1 VNNELTDF
9 SSDISGFYKLSLEE
23 RQHKLVKLLNL
34 NQEEFELLRT
44 LGYFSPSQIDRLIE
58 NVVGSYQLPLGIAF
72 NFKIN
77 SKDYII
83 PMVIE
88 EPSVVAAASKIAKIA
103 RENGGFVSDEVK
115 SIMISQIQLTNVKD
129 IDKAKENL
137 SINKEKILGIA
148 NEQDPL
154 LNQLGGGAKDLEV
167 RELETRKGKMLI
179 LHLIVDVRD
188 AMGANIVNT
197 MAEAVTPFIED
208 ICEAK
213 IYLRIVSNLAMHR
226 IAKCRA
232 VFDKDLLGGEEVV
245 EGILNAY
252 EFAVADP
259 YRATTHNKGIMNGI
273 VALTLATGNDTRAI
287 EAGAHAYASIGG
299 NYKPLTK
306 FDLDSE
312 GNLVGEI
319 EIPLAFGIIGGITR
333 SHPMARLALKILRVE
348 SAGELAQVAAA
359 LGLAQNVGAL
369 RALASEGIQ
378 KGHMALHSRN
388 IAKLAGA
395 SEEIIEEV
403 AKRMVKDKKIRVDYA
418 KEIIELI
425 SNSNRLYE
433 RNY

>member
-1 VNNELTDF
+1 VNNDLTDF

-23 RQHKLVKLLNL
+23 RQNQLVKLLNL

-44 LGYFSPSQIDRLIE
+44 LGYFSPSQIDRFIE

-103 RENGGFVSDEVK
+103 RKKGGFVSDEVK
-115 SIMISQIQLTNVKD
+115 SIMISQIQLTNVQD
-129 IDKAKENL
+129 IDIAKENL
-137 SINKEKILGIA
+137 AKNKQKILSIA

-167 RELETRKGKMLI
+167 REIETRKGKMLI
-179 LHLIVDVRD
+179 LHLLVDVLD
-188 AMGANIVNT
+188 AMGANVVNT
-197 MAEAVTPFIED
+197 MAEAVSPYIEEL
-208 ICEAK
+208 CNAK
-213 IYLRIVSNLAMHR
+213 IYLRIVSNLTTHR
-226 IAKCRA
+226 IAKSRA
-232 VFDKDLLGGEEVV
+232 TFDKDLLGGEEVV

-273 VALTLATGNDTRAI
+273 IALVLATGNDTRAI
-287 EAGAHAYASIGG
+287 EAGAHAYASLGG

-306 FDLDSE
+306 FNLDSE

-319 EIPLAFGIIGGITR
+319 EIPLAVGIIGGITR
-333 SHPMARLALKILRVE
+333 THPMARLALKILNVE

-395 SEEIIEEV
+395 PDEIIEEV
-403 AKRMVKDKKIRVDYA
+403 AKRIVKDKKIRVDYA

-425 SNSNRLYE
+425 SKSKNL
-433 RNY
+433 

>member
-1 VNNELTDF
+1 MNDELTDF

-23 RQHKLVKLLNL
+23 RQRQLVKLLDL
-34 NQEEFELLRT
+34 NQEEFELMRT

-83 PMVIE
+83 PMVTE

-103 RENGGFVSDEVK
+103 RENGGFKSDEVK
-115 SIMISQIQLTNVKD
+115 SIMISQIQLTKLED
-129 IDKAKENL
+129 IDKAKEN
-137 SINKEKILGIA
+137 IAKNKEKILSIA

-154 LNQLGGGAKDLEV
+154 LNKLGGGAKDLEV
-167 RELETRKGKMLI
+167 REIETRKGKMLI
-179 LHLIVDVRD
+179 LHLLVDVRD
-188 AMGANIVNT
+188 AMGANVVNT
-197 MAEAVTPFIED
+197 MAEAVSPYIENL
-208 ICEAK
+208 CNAK
-213 IYLRIVSNLAMHR
+213 IYLRIVSNLATHR
-226 IAKCRA
+226 IAKSSA
-232 VFDKDLLGGEEVV
+232 VFDKNLLGGEEVV

-259 YRATTHNKGIMNGI
+259 YRATTHNKGIMNGV
-273 VALTLATGNDTRAI
+273 VALALATGNDTRAL
-287 EAGAHAYASIGG
+287 EAGAHAYASLGG

-306 FDLDSE
+306 FDLDSD

-319 EIPLAFGIIGGITR
+319 EIPLALGIIGGTTR
-333 SHPMARLALKILRVE
+333 NHPMARLALKILKVE
-348 SAGELAQVAAA
+348 SAEELAQVAAA

-378 KGHMALHSRN
+378 KGHMSLHSKN

-395 SEEIIEEV
+395 TEDIIEEV
-403 AKRMVKDKKIRVDYA
+403 AMRMVKDKKIRVDYA

-425 SNSNRLYE
+425 TKSKNL
-433 RNY
+433 